1 MFVSEELNEC
11 ELVTDICNPRIC
23 INTDG
28 SYMCT
33 CDSGYTWTGVA
44 CEGTTTSPKCMTTM

>member
-11 ELVTDICNPRIC
+11 ELVTDICNPRMC
-23 INTDG
+23 SNTDG

-33 CDSGYTWTGVA
+33 CDSGYTWTGVV